1 MFHRNAAKKM
11 MHTQRNLV
19 FVILLIFGFSSKV
32 FSQKPGNLDW
42 FVGGKSLISELGTVT
57 PILDYSHNFS
67 GTGTYDNGEKPQSK
81 VWFHAGKWW
90 CVFPTNSGV
99 AQSGTWIFR
108 LDVDEWTPV
117 LLISNETNVQADC
130 KSIGSVTHIVL
141 HSYDNEEGYLV
152 SVEHKPSSNSY
163 QIWNKRPGGTV
174 TISLPS
180 SETATLEI
188 DSANKMWIASENGS
202 NIIVKH
208 SDYPYT
214 SFSSQIIIAGTN
226 SDDISAI
233 IAMPDATIGI
243 LWSDQNDE
251 VFYYKYH
258 VDGANEST
266 WSAAE
271 TITNGGTG
279 FGDDHVN
286 LAVSSDGKLYAGV
299 KTTDGS
305 DMYILVRNGTNSW
318 TTHFI
323 DGSGTRPMII
333 LSDYH
338 RTISLVYQD
347 KNGGTNIVYS
357 EASMDNLVFSSRT
370 TLIAGSNWNVSSTK
384 QAYTNELVF
393 IASNAS
399 TVVGIFLKGNSPQQ
413 QFEKTFTS
421 GWNIVGMPSDV
432 VDSNYLG
439 LFPNAENN
447 TLYSYDSGSGYSNEL
462 HITEGNGYWVK
473 FSSSGSAVFTGDALN
488 TNDLDLASGWNLIS
502 GISCS
507 VALDDVTDNSSII
520 EPGTLFGFSGGG
532 YVASDVIEQGKG
544 YWIYANS
551 AGTITLDCN
560 PPVGTLAKSRSAAQI
575 RSDVRL
581 DERPQLVFS
590 NATGTTQT
598 LYFAT
603 EISPDAMASFQLPPV
618 APFPSF
624 DVRYPNDT
632 RLTDEDSPLLEV
644 RLIDR
649 TAMSARNLPLKSGES
664 YVLDLMAGRQVVES
678 IPLSEGETI
687 TLDQPYLTAIQ
698 LRKSL
703 EINDVITSF
712 AVEQNFPNPF
722 NPQTEIRFQ
731 IPQHEY
737 VEIRI
742 FNTLGQEV
750 RNLLAENREAGS
762 HKIIWNG
769 LDNGGREVSSGT
781 YFYSVVAGEHHIVK
795 RMVLLR

>member
-1 MFHRNAAKKM
+1 MFHRNAAKKAM
-11 MHTQRNLV
+11 KST
-19 FVILLIFGFSSKV
+19 ILGAFIFLLFLGFSNQL
-32 FSQKPGNLDW
+32 FAQKPGNFDW
-42 FVGGKSLISELGTVT
+42 FLGGKSLISELGSVT
-57 PILDYSHNFS
+57 PIDAYAHNFS
-67 GTGTYDNGEKPQSK
+67 GSETYDNGEKPQSK
-81 VWFHAGKWW
+81 IWFHAGKWW

-108 LDVDEWTPV
+108 LDDNEWTAIIR
-117 LLISNETNVQADC
+117 ISSETNVQADC
-130 KSIGSVTHIVL
+130 KSIGGVTHILL
-141 HSYDNEEGYLV
+141 HSYDDEIAYLV
-152 SVEHKPSSNSY
+152 SVEYNASNSSY
-163 QIWNKRPGGTV
+163 QVWNKRPGGTV
-174 TISLPS
+174 SISLPN

-188 DSANKMWIASENGS
+188 DSMNKMWLTSENGS
-202 NIIVKH
+202 TIIVKH
-208 SDYPYT
+208 SDYPYST
-214 SFSSQIIIAGTN
+214 FSSQINIASTN

-233 IAMPDATIGI
+233 IAMPDATIGV
-243 LWSDQNDE
+243 LWSDQDDE
-251 VFYYKYH
+251 VFYYSYH
-258 VDGANEST
+258 IDGANEST
-266 WSAAE
+266 WSTPE
-271 TITNGGTG
+271 EITNGGSG
-279 FGDDHVN
+279 FGDDHIN

-305 DMYILVRNGTNSW
+305 DMYILVRNGEDSW

-323 DGSGTRPMII
+323 DGSGTRPMVI

-338 RTISLVYQD
+338 RTVSLVYQD

-357 EASMDNLVFSSRT
+357 EASMDNLSFSSRT

-393 IASNAS
+393 IASNGS
-399 TVVGIFLKGNSPQQ
+399 TVVGIFLEGNSPQN
-413 QFEKTFTS
+413 QFEETFTS
-421 GWNIVGMPSDV
+421 GWNLVGLPSDI

-439 LFPNAENN
+439 LFPKAENN

-462 HITEGNGYWVK
+462 HMNEGAGYWVK
-473 FSSSGSAVFTGDALN
+473 FASSGSAVFTGDAIN
-488 TNDLDLASGWNLIS
+488 TNDYDLASGWNLIS
-502 GISCS
+502 GISCT
-507 VALDDVTDNSSII
+507 VALDDVTDNGNII

-544 YWIYANS
+544 YWIFANS
-551 AGTITLDCN
+551 AGTITLDCD
-560 PPVGTLAKSRSAAQI
+560 PPVAPLAKSRSAAQI
-575 RSDVRL
+575 RSELQL

-603 EISPDAMASFQLPPV
+603 EISPEAMASFQLPPV

-632 RLTDEDSPLLEV
+632 RLTGDESPVMEV
-644 RLIDR
+644 RLIDQ
-649 TAMSARNLPLKSGES
+649 TVVSARNLPLRSGES

-678 IPLSEGETI
+678 IPVSEGETI

-703 EINDVITSF
+703 EVNNVITTF
-712 AVEQNFPNPF
+712 AVEQNYPNPF
-722 NPQTEIRFQ
+722 NPQTEIRFR
-731 IPQHEY
+731 IPQIEF

-750 RNLLAENREAGS
+750 RKLLAENREAGS
-762 HKIIWNG
+762 HNIIWNG
-769 LDNGGREVSSGT
+769 LDNGGREVASGT